1 MNNDNKKLTELLK
14 GDLDLMQA
22 EIERL
27 TIENGLLRAA
37 SKEQRELNGALR
49 VELNQLNE
57 ENMGMDS
64 TPSSKLPYLP
74 CRDVL

>member
-57 ENMGMDS
+57 ENMGMGS